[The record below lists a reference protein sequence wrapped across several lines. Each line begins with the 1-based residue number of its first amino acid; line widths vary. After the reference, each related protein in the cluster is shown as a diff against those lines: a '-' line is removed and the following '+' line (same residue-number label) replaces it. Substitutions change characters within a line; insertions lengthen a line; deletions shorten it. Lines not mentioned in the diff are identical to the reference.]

1 MILENEELRKI
12 SALFV
17 LSFKELTLVKDE
29 YLDYKFNIDGKIF
42 VKNDW
47 AVAYILLE
55 DHSIGYACFDFWFEY
70 GKNCGNYWWCKI
82 KG

>member
-42 VKNDW
+42 VKND
-47 AVAYILLE
+47 
-55 DHSIGYACFDFWFEY
+55 
-70 GKNCGNYWWCKI
+70 
-82 KG
+82 